1 MPMATVT
8 GFDVLREIARTVI
21 GKAKHHAPGLQHV
34 VLTLTGAVAAYHDPG
49 SVRAGVRE
57 GHHIT
62 SCWFEL
68 KGVSYFLSYDKD
80 EGRIRHGGKQG
91 PVDFT
96 FSDATTGEDVLGW
109 FEARSAVPPVG

>member
-1 MPMATVT
+1 MATATVT
-8 GFDVLREIARTVI
+8 ELEVLREIARTVI
-21 GKAKHHAPGLQHV
+21 GKAKRHAPGFEHL
-34 VLTLTGAVAAYHDPG
+34 VLTLTDTVATYRDPG
-49 SVRAGVRE
+49 SMRAGTRE

-68 KGVSYFLSYDKD
+68 SGVSYYLSVDQG

-96 FSDATTGEDVLGW
+96 FTETTTGQDVLSW
-109 FEARSAVPPVG
+109 FETKSAIPVV

>member
-1 MPMATVT
+1 MATATVT
-8 GFDVLREIARTVI
+8 ELDVLREIARTVI
-21 GKAKHHAPGLQHV
+21 GRAKRHAPGLGQI
-34 VLTLTGAVAAYHDPG
+34 VLSLTGAIATYRDLG
-49 SVRAGVRE
+49 SVRAGIRE

-68 KGVSYFLSYDKD
+68 SGVSYFLSYDKE

-96 FSDATTGEDVLGW
+96 FTEATTGQEVLGW
-109 FEARSAVPPVG
+109 FETKSAVPPVS

>member
-1 MPMATVT
+1 
-8 GFDVLREIARTVI
+8 VLREIARTVI
-21 GKAKHHAPGLQHV
+21 GKAKHHAPGLEHV
-34 VLTLTGAVAAYHDPG
+34 VLALMGAVAAYRDPG
-49 SVRAGVRE
+49 SVRAGIRE

-68 KGVSYFLSYDKD
+68 SGVSYLLSCDKD

-96 FSDATTGEDVLGW
+96 FDETTTGQDVLNW
-109 FEARSAVPPVG
+109 FEAKSALPAVS